1 MNRMM
6 RRRHNILSTRAQ
18 LWLTL
23 QADGFFGVLNL
34 EITPRPKPSLTRRA
48 APGARA
54 GDGRCCSI
62 KRGYTRF
69 QVNLASDLDD
79 LEVIS
84 QSC

>member
-34 EITPRPKPSLTRRA
+34 EITPRSSKTEFNPESGPRSTGGGRTVLFDKTRLHA
-48 APGARA
+48 FSG
-54 GDGRCCSI
+54 
-62 KRGYTRF
+62 
-69 QVNLASDLDD
+69 
-79 LEVIS
+79 
-84 QSC
+84 